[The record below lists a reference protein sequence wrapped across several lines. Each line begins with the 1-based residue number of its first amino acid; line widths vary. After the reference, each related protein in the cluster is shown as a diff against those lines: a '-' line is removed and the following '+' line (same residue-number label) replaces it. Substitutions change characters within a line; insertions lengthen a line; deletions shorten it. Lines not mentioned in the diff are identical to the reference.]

1 MPSRLI
7 IFIISLAVL
16 FFVYIL
22 YSVKVKKLNI
32 KNAIVWIMLDV
43 IAVIST
49 LSIPLMQNIAAF
61 LGIEVVSNMV
71 FFIVILFLM
80 FVTFFITKTISELNS
95 KIITLTQEI
104 ALLKEREDRENENQ

>member
-1 MPSRLI
+1 M
-7 IFIISLAVL
+7 IFIILLALL

-32 KNAIVWIMLDV
+32 KNAIVWILLDV

-49 LSIPLMQNIAAF
+49 LSIPIMQNIATF

-71 FFIVILFLM
+71 FFIVIMFLI
-80 FVTFFITKTISELNS
+80 FVTFFVTKTISELNS
-95 KIITLTQEI
+95 KIITLTQEV
-104 ALLKEREDRENENQ
+104 ALLKEREARENENQ